1 MTSKIRGIKGNVLD
15 FKFLEGPQQRLSENT
30 VNSQPL
36 SKLNLKQPKGH
47 VIRSIQ
53 FWSYDSELP
62 LSLSV
67 SMRRENLDMIMF
79 GFPNQHIIICYIPYA
94 AYVYSIPVKR

>member
-1 MTSKIRGIKGNVLD
+1 MKNIKGNVLD

-47 VIRSIQ
+47 MIRSIQ
-53 FWSYDSELP
+53 FWSHDSAASTV
-62 LSLSV
+62 SLDAEKKL
-67 SMRRENLDMIMF
+67 REEATENCTKAETKLTESK
-79 GFPNQHIIICYIPYA
+79 GSYPA
-94 AYVYSIPVKR
+94 